1 MVYIILTLSALGA
14 ALTVIIDRSMSYM
27 ERTEKA
33 IREGRF

>member
-14 ALTVIIDRSMSYM
+14 ALTVIIDRAVSYM

-33 IREGRF
+33 IREGR